1 MIVLTNLHGE
11 PLAINDELIERVEGD
26 QETRVILTGGARY
39 IVAEPVEEV
48 VRRCRQ
54 DRAEILALSR
64 RIRVAPPPTT
74 GDDGAEPDGGELRLL
89 RRAQGD
95 GAAHRDGAANR
106 DGPEGG
112 GR

>member
-26 QETRVILTGGARY
+26 HETRVILTSGTRY

-54 DRAEILALSR
+54 DRAEVLALSR
-64 RIRVAPPPTT
+64 RIRVQPPPDP
-74 GDDGAEPDGGELRLL
+74 GDEATEADGAELHVLRGSRQTAPPDGGR
-89 RRAQGD
+89 
-95 GAAHRDGAANR
+95 
-106 DGPEGG
+106 
-112 GR
+112 